1 MKKIKK
7 IISKKI
13 YLNLLREDDV
23 SEAYLNWL
31 HDREINQ
38 FLEVRLSP
46 PKDLKELKEFVRQT
60 IMNDSKYLFGIYD
73 NDKNIHIGNISM
85 EVNFY
90 HRHGSIGLLI
100 GNKNFWGRGIATEA
114 IKLMMSFAYEELKLL
129 KLTAGSYGSNIA
141 SIKAFEKVGFKR
153 EATMKNYFKYG
164 TSRQDKVILTSN
176 YEE

>member
-90 HRHGSIGLLI
+90 HRHG
-100 GNKNFWGRGIATEA
+100 TV
-114 IKLMMSFAYEELKLL
+114 
-129 KLTAGSYGSNIA
+129 SYTHLRA
-141 SIKAFEKVGFKR
+141 HE
-153 EATMKNYFKYG
+153 T
-164 TSRQDKVILTSN
+164 
-176 YEE
+176 